1 VAFCFLRVAFYLFIS
16 FSFANAK
23 KGVSLPPS
31 CV

>member
-1 VAFCFLRVAFYLFIS
+1 LRVAFYLFIS

-31 CV
+31 CVCAKK